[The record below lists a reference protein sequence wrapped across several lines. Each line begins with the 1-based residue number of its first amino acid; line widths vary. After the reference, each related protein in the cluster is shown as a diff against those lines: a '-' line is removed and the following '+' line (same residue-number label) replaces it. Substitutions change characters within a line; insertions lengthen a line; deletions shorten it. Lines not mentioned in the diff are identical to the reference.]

1 MGPQELLDHRV
12 GLAQLDS
19 LGVQVLMVA
28 LVQPEELD
36 GLDLKDLQDDLE
48 LQDLLDV
55 LVLMDAQEPLVLLD
69 GQVLREPLDQKV

>member
-12 GLAQLDS
+12 GLVQLDS

-36 GLDLKDLQDDLE
+36 GLDPKGLQGDLE

-55 LVLMDAQEPLVLLD
+55 LVLMDAREPLVSLD
-69 GQVLREPLDQKV
+69 GQVQLEPLDQKV